1 MSQSFSCETKNGNSQ
16 NNMSPIRTERQ
27 ECVVYSRVVGWLT
40 PVQNFNKGKAAEYK
54 DRKTYKVEDSCC

>member
-1 MSQSFSCETKNGNSQ
+1 
-16 NNMSPIRTERQ
+16 MSPIKTQRQ

-54 DRKTYKVEDSCC
+54 DRKTYKVEKTCC